1 MTVTDRWINSVT
13 HNNKHT
19 ATASG
24 ATGFDKKCWQI
35 HRNQKQY
42 LQYTSI
48 VDIVRRGYNVN
59 WVHIEPNIPIW
70 IGLEAQ
76 TEKKK
81 KKNTP
86 QWSKHS

>member
-1 MTVTDRWINSVT
+1 MTVTDRLINSVT

-42 LQYTSI
+42 
-48 VDIVRRGYNVN
+48 
-59 WVHIEPNIPIW
+59 
-70 IGLEAQ
+70 
-76 TEKKK
+76 
-81 KKNTP
+81 
-86 QWSKHS
+86 